1 MTNYKCLIFITGY
14 LYEFNVLNGVF
25 VIKKNVIN
33 NGNYEKCTRISIFI
47 LCEYYKE
54 SDEQS
59 ISIRF
64 QTHST

>member
-1 MTNYKCLIFITGY
+1 MTNSKCFIVITGY
-14 LYEFNVLNGVF
+14 LYELNVFNGQL
-25 VIKKNVIN
+25 VIKKHVIN

-54 SDEQS
+54 IDEQS
-59 ISIRF
+59 ILIRF